1 MNKKK
6 TLSILLAFVIAFT
19 ALISFSRT
27 ISADENDPQD
37 TGTDQVEPTEP
48 APTNDEPT
56 IPDAGFDLVCST
68 GTITGSGYYNAS
80 CSFSPLTFGKVAENK
95 VARALLMKFDRSGDI
110 FDEAGNRVA
119 SFLVTNTQHDMPDN
133 ADLQF
138 TVYDS
143 DNISTVKLTVAS
155 YISPAVY
162 NSLQSGQYTARI
174 YYSSTWQMIFNIPD
188 YSRAEPTTMPGPGGS
203 IQMPLVVDNSSI
215 IGPTGTPSNDA
226 ASYALSPATYNITN
240 SGFYT
245 TIFAKRIK
253 IWGK

>member
-1 MNKKK
+1 MSRQY
-6 TLSILLAFVIAFT
+6 LMPVLA
-19 ALISFSRT
+19 
-27 ISADENDPQD
+27 
-37 TGTDQVEPTEP
+37 
-48 APTNDEPT
+48 
-56 IPDAGFDLVCST
+56 VCST

-95 VARALLMKFDRSGDI
+95 VAKALLMKFDRSGDI

-174 YYSSTWQMIFNIPD
+174 YYSSTWQMIFNIP
-188 YSRAEPTTMPGPGGS
+188 G
-203 IQMPLVVDNSSI
+203 IQGQSLLCRV
-215 IGPTGTPSNDA
+215 
-226 ASYALSPATYNITN
+226 PADL
-240 SGFYT
+240 F
-245 TIFAKRIK
+245 KCL
-253 IWGK
+253 W